1 MMMLW
6 RLCLVLGLVGGVACR
21 EDGLGPGRGAW
32 EVATPESQGLSTAEL
47 EAADAA
53 TDAEMGSRVCYV
65 VVKNGKIVHERY
77 MGAGTEAGIRS
88 AWSVTK
94 SMCASLYGIAAEQG
108 WADVHDQ
115 VADRNNGTRLCNAA
129 AQFQHVL
136 TMTGTSPNI
145 EEPRYS
151 YDTLGT
157 NCLDTLQ
164 DFIAE
169 NNPDG
174 LSTSDWMQRYYFNKL
189 GVEHSRWL
197 PLAGSLLCGF
207 SADTS
212 CRDLAR
218 FGQLWA
224 NEGRWRGDDG
234 APEQLMQRGYAI
246 EGRTHVFPNSG
257 RDYGYTLPLSSNDPV
272 DPTTGSM
279 VGMNAQC
286 VQFSPRHNAV
296 IVSMGNGGSC
306 GAAWRNTRAAI
317 VSSDHSAY
325 NSTRE

>member
-1 MMMLW
+1 ML
-6 RLCLVLGLVGGVACR
+6 RLCAVGLAAAVHGAAAQ
-21 EDGLGPGRGAW
+21 DGLGPGSGPW
-32 EVATPESQGLSTAEL
+32 EVASPESQGLSTAEL

-53 TDAEMGSRVCYV
+53 TESGMGSRVCYV

-77 MGAGTEAGIRS
+77 MGSGTESGIRS
-88 AWSVTK
+88 AWSATK
-94 SMCASLYGIAAEQG
+94 SMCASMMGIAVEQG
-108 WADVHDQ
+108 WASVDDR
-115 VADRNNGTRLCNAA
+115 VADRNEGTRLCNAA
-129 AQFQHVL
+129 AEFRHVL

-164 DFIAE
+164 DFISQ

-174 LSTSDWMQRYYFNKL
+174 LSTVDWMQRFYFDKL
-189 GVEHSRWL
+189 GVEHSQWL
-197 PLAGSLLCGF
+197 PLAGDLLCGF

-224 NEGRWRGDDG
+224 NSGVWPDATGG
-234 APEQLMQRGYAI
+234 APEQLMQRDFAV

-257 RDYGYTLPLSSNDPV
+257 RDYGYTLPLSSSDPV
-272 DPTTGSM
+272 DPTTGSF
-279 VGMNAQC
+279 VVRPTAL
-286 VQFSPRHNAV
+286 
-296 IVSMGNGGSC
+296 
-306 GAAWRNTRAAI
+306 
-317 VSSDHSAY
+317 
-325 NSTRE
+325 